1 MAAVSQLN
9 HDVNALFRGQTGVKA
24 RVGLVSFFMARE
36 YLNDFIHNLIVSTWE
51 SGDTVLS
58 FGEGES

>member
-1 MAAVSQLN
+1 MAAVSQFN

-36 YLNDFIHNLIVSTWE
+36 YLNDFIQNSIVST
-51 SGDTVLS
+51 SAS
-58 FGEGES
+58 